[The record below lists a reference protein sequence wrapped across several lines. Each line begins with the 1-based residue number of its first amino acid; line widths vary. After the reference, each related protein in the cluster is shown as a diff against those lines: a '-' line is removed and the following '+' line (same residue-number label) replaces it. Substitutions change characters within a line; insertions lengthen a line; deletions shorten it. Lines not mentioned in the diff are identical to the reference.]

1 MSHIYT
7 SLAYALQSNK
17 VFLEASSEEFKL
29 ILSQLRKKQFSGS
42 QIDIAK
48 QINFALKMVAK
59 LVNNSK
65 HMYVINSTMQE
76 ELKFICQAL
85 EEDSG
90 INFETPI
97 AFIIPRIPT
106 ASLFGDSLL
115 QSWGGYFL
123 VLKIWWYVKFPQEI
137 VMRMLNHLKNNKDS
151 TLISIN
157 CLEYITIIINYCAA
171 LTAF

>member
-1 MSHIYT
+1 
-7 SLAYALQSNK
+7 
-17 VFLEASSEEFKL
+17 
-29 ILSQLRKKQFSGS
+29 
-42 QIDIAK
+42 
-48 QINFALKMVAK
+48 MVAK

-76 ELKFICQAL
+76 ELDFICQAL

-115 QSWGGYFL
+115 QSCGGYSL
-123 VLKIWWYVKFPQEI
+123 VLKIWWCVKFPQEI
-137 VMRMLNHLKNNKDS
+137 VMQTLNHLKNNEDS